1 MAERG
6 RDRKKAIY
14 SLPHSTAG
22 DPSMDTR
29 AIAEFIRLGR
39 FHFLLSGF
47 VPFTAGA
54 LLAFLLGARFT
65 PAQFLLGY
73 AAMAAAHL
81 SVHYSNDYFDADAD
95 RFVETTAISGGSGV
109 LAANPDLKPAA
120 FRAAVALMVI
130 SVLIGYL
137 FVTVYNYP
145 VVFLAFGIAGNLL
158 GWFYTAPPLAFAY
171 HKLGEV
177 TNMITFG
184 LLMPGAGYFVAA
196 GTLDAAF
203 FAFAIPLCLYG
214 LVFIMSVETPDM
226 EGDIAGGKRTL
237 IVRKGRIF
245 GFSLIAL
252 AATLATASLLLV
264 ALTGFFAP
272 VNFWPVAFISLI
284 PLGIALRGFAHRS
297 PDRASA
303 LRYATANIMGYFAFQ
318 VLIVLYFAIVA
329 VLD

>member
-1 MAERG
+1 
-6 RDRKKAIY
+6 
-14 SLPHSTAG
+14 
-22 DPSMDTR
+22 MDTR
-29 AIAEFIRLGR
+29 ALREFIRLGR

-47 VPFTAGA
+47 IPFTAGA

-65 PAQFLLGY
+65 PAQFVIGY

-109 LAANPDLKPAA
+109 LAANPNLKPAA
-120 FRAAVALMVI
+120 FWAAVALMAV
-130 SVLIGYL
+130 SVLIGYF
-137 FVTVYNYP
+137 FVTAYAYP
-145 VVFLAFGIAGNLL
+145 VFFLVFGIAGNLL

-203 FAFAIPLCLYG
+203 FAFAIPLSLYG
-214 LVFIMSVETPDM
+214 LVFITSVEIPDM

-245 GFSLIAL
+245 GFGLIAL
-252 AATLATASLLLV
+252 AATLATAALTFF

-272 VNFWPVAFISLI
+272 VDFWPVALFSCI
-284 PLGIALRGFAHRS
+284 PLGIALWGFSHRCAE
-297 PDRASA
+297 RAGA
-303 LRYATANIMGYFAFQ
+303 LRYAAANIMGYFLFWG
-318 VLIVLYFAIVA
+318 LGVLYFIFAAVVA
-329 VLD
+329 